1 MSQHSVAEWS
11 RRESERETP
20 ASGDQTRASTSRPAS
35 RRASAVL
42 GNQLVTALLGPDDGA
57 GQVLPPRLR
66 VRLERRMG
74 ADLRHV
80 RVHTGTTAAD
90 SADRMSARAY
100 TVGSHV
106 VFGAGEYRAGDP
118 VGEALL
124 AHEMAHVVQQ
134 TRGGAAVGVA
144 RAAKDGAEAE
154 PDDSLGP
161 VADLALDVATRTAVG
176 SGVQGE
182 MLKAGSRGFI
192 AELIRQVKPGEQLD
206 RLKSSLRELL
216 HPRNA
221 ADFAVG
227 SSTGFTAGMVS
238 PVTDL
243 LGLAAMVE
251 QLPLIAR
258 NLLLKAWDQG
268 AALAEQ
274 AKALAVEAGVL
285 VSGLPMRLAAFLKDK
300 TSLDAVLADMRA
312 RAIAEAAG
320 AGRGAARLIVGF
332 FAGEKKPEHRD
343 TSVRDLLTAHT
354 EEEKSGLVSMVLGK
368 AERARKML
376 LNTPWAD
383 FGYKLG
389 HALGAV
395 VSNLLIFVFSDG
407 IGNAIAK
414 VGQALGEL
422 APILSRGAEG
432 LVAIGK
438 AIAFVESK
446 IGAVFARGIKMAKP
460 LEALANPVLGWL
472 ERFQGWLRKLF
483 GVAEKGVAKAAVI
496 SGERAAETA
505 AGKAA
510 AQPAV
515 AAKPS
520 AAARPAPLKTAATTG
535 ATSEAGTHVAAPT
548 PIAPTKA
555 APKVRVAHEAPKV
568 RVPEEAPKVRVGE
581 EAPKVR
587 VGDEASVAEHAAEP
601 VTAPPKRAQAAAPA
615 PAPSPPLAAAEP
627 VPAPA
632 PKTKGYVIRRQ
643 KPTSPQVATPTKA
656 QPSRPTPRPA
666 EPRGRATEGVPE
678 DSRMAEILEDF
689 EEQGL
694 KAGHDDR
701 VWDPGGERPELHE
714 TPTPAQRLNLT
725 SPSEELEA
733 AMAAKGNPRPP
744 GHSTHHIVADA
755 DEAAEPARRILKK
768 CGIDPRNDWRN
779 GIHLPQRVSNPKT
792 IPEAVTQHSTLHTD
806 SYYDTVNTR
815 LQNAYEGKGIY
826 ADSPILDPKARVERE
841 LTELYEDLAKGDLPH
856 PRKRD

>member
-42 GNQLVTALLGPDDGA
+42 GNQLVTALLGPDAGA

-106 VFGAGEYRAGDP
+106 VFGAGEYRAGDL

-134 TRGGAAVGVA
+134 TRGGAAVGGLELSCQA
-144 RAAKDGAEAE
+144 GRPGGSAAKDGAEAE

-496 SGERAAETA
+496 GGERAAERA

-548 PIAPTKA
+548 PIAPHQGRTEGAGCPRGTEGAGGGRGAEGAGGRRRHRKSGWATKR
-555 APKVRVAHEAPKV
+555 PL
-568 RVPEEAPKVRVGE
+568 
-581 EAPKVR
+581 
-587 VGDEASVAEHAAEP
+587 
-601 VTAPPKRAQAAAPA
+601 
-615 PAPSPPLAAAEP
+615 PSTL
-627 VPAPA
+627 
-632 PKTKGYVIRRQ
+632 
-643 KPTSPQVATPTKA
+643 
-656 QPSRPTPRPA
+656 PSR
-666 EPRGRATEGVPE
+666 
-678 DSRMAEILEDF
+678 
-689 EEQGL
+689 
-694 KAGHDDR
+694 
-701 VWDPGGERPELHE
+701 
-714 TPTPAQRLNLT
+714 
-725 SPSEELEA
+725 
-733 AMAAKGNPRPP
+733 
-744 GHSTHHIVADA
+744 
-755 DEAAEPARRILKK
+755 
-768 CGIDPRNDWRN
+768 
-779 GIHLPQRVSNPKT
+779 
-792 IPEAVTQHSTLHTD
+792 
-806 SYYDTVNTR
+806 
-815 LQNAYEGKGIY
+815 
-826 ADSPILDPKARVERE
+826 
-841 LTELYEDLAKGDLPH
+841 
-856 PRKRD
+856 